1 MGVNNKLK
9 SIDPWSL
16 NNTALWNNDNVFQF
30 NQGGKTY
37 RWNREGIVKQ
47 YLMDLKKN
55 KTTTNP
61 MLPGTP
67 LPKQTLDRLAKLAG
81 NPNNNQNEQNAVL
94 NGLTAMWEEAKKS
107 GYQGN
112 KKKPYNYAQNYLNNM
127 ELILNNNELNKQRN
141 IINKLIKKG
150 RLEQ

>member
-1 MGVNNKLK
+1 MVVNNKLK

-16 NNTALWNNDNVFQF
+16 NNTALWNNDDVFQF

-37 RWNREGIVKQ
+37 RWNKKAIVKQ
-47 YLMDLKKN
+47 YLMDIQNK

-61 MLPGTP
+61 MVPGTP
-67 LPKQTLDRLAKLAG
+67 LPKKTLERLANLAG
-81 NPNNNQNEQNAVL
+81 RPNNNQNEQNEVL
-94 NGLTAMWEEAKKS
+94 NGLTAMWQEAKKS

-112 KKKPYNYAQNYLNNM
+112 KTKPYHYAQNYLNNM
-127 ELILNNNELNKQRN
+127 ELLLNNNEIKRQRN

-150 RLEQ
+150 RLEK